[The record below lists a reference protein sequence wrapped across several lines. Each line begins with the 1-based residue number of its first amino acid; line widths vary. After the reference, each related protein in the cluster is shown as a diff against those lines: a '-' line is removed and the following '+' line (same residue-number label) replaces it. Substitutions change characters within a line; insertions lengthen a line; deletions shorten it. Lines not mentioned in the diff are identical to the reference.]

1 MKPVAFDYER
11 PSTLTQAVALLGSE
25 DVSTKVLAGG
35 QSLGPMLNLR
45 LVQPQL
51 LVDVSRIPEMT
62 RLENDDG
69 AVVIGACTTHSRIE
83 DGRIP
88 AGVPALLSTVAAGI
102 AYRAVRN
109 RGTIGGSLAHA
120 DPAADGLVSL
130 AAVGADVLI
139 SGASGNRRVPVSQ
152 FMIGAFETVLGPAE
166 LLDGVR
172 IPLLSTKGRWGF
184 YKFARKTGEFAKAMA
199 AVLIDPDSQVCRV
212 VIGATESTPIV
223 FEDGAKLFGGKV
235 DGALRQRLDR
245 RVVADAL
252 EQKGRGGDPIVLQ
265 MHLAALE
272 RAIAQVEK
280 R

>member
-11 PSTLTQAVALLGSE
+11 PSTIAQALTLLARE
-25 DVSTKVLAGG
+25 DAYPKVLAGG

-51 LVDVSRIPEMT
+51 LIDIRRIPDMT
-62 RLENDDG
+62 RAEESAE
-69 AVVIGACTTHSRIE
+69 AVVLGACTTHSTIE

-88 AGVPALLSTVAAGI
+88 AAVPAIVPKIAAGI

-120 DPAADGLVSL
+120 DPAADWLVSL
-130 AAVGADVLI
+130 AAIGAEALI
-139 SGASGNRRVPVSQ
+139 SSAGARRAIPVAQ
-152 FMIGAFETVLGPAE
+152 FMTGAFETALGATE

-172 IPLLSTKGRWGF
+172 IPRLSAKVRWGF

-199 AVLIDPDSQVCRV
+199 AVLIDPEAPSCRIV
-212 VIGATESTPIV
+212 MGATESTPIV
-223 FEDGAKLFGGKV
+223 FDDAAKLFGGKL

-245 RVVADAL
+245 RAVVEAL
-252 EQKGRGGDPIVLQ
+252 TRKGRGDDVIGVQL
-265 MHLAALE
+265 HLVALE
-272 RAIAQVEK
+272 RALAQVEQQ
-280 R
+280 

>member
-11 PSTLTQAVALLGSE
+11 PSTIAQAVALLARE
-25 DVSTKVLAGG
+25 DAYPKILAGG

-62 RLENDDG
+62 RIEESADATIL
-69 AVVIGACTTHSRIE
+69 GACITHSAIE

-88 AGVPALLSTVAAGI
+88 ATVPAIVPRVAAGI

-120 DPAADGLVSL
+120 DPAADWLVSL
-130 AAVGADVLI
+130 AAIDADVLL
-139 SGASGNRRVPVSQ
+139 SGGDARRSVPVAQ
-152 FMIGAFETVLGPAE
+152 FMTAAFETALGPAE

-172 IPLLSTKGRWGF
+172 IPRLSAKVRWGF

-199 AVLIDPDSQVCRV
+199 AVLIDPEAGRCRV
-212 VIGATESTPIV
+212 VMGATESTPII
-223 FEDGAKLFGGKV
+223 FADGAKLFGGKL
-235 DGALRQRLDR
+235 DGALRERLDR
-245 RVVADAL
+245 RAVIEAL
-252 EQKGRGGDPIVLQ
+252 RQKGRGDDAIGVQL
-265 MHLAALE
+265 HLVALE
-272 RAIAQVEK
+272 RALARVEQP
-280 R
+280 